1 MRRCNEAF
9 HLFFNLLQLVAL
21 LSNVME
27 QLQSL
32 VVLLRHLDT
41 SLLQAAL
48 QTLHTNTYTHVH
60 NYDEYDNTHTV
71 IHRLEHRQ

>member
-1 MRRCNEAF
+1 MFEIL

-48 QTLHTNTYTHVH
+48 KTLYTH
-60 NYDEYDNTHTV
+60 T
-71 IHRLEHRQ
+71 HRQLQ